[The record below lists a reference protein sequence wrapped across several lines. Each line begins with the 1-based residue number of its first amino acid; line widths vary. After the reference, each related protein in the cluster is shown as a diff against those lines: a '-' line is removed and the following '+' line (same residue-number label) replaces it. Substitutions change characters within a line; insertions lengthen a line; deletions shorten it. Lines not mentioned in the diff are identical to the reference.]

1 MPSLL
6 NTGRL
11 VSNRRWI
18 QKLTLSGDSMEPR
31 TFLRVEGLAVLGIA
45 LAGYFTL
52 DGPVW
57 LLLILGLAPDLSMI
71 GYLAG
76 ARVGSLSYNVVHT
89 YTLPL
94 ALGSLGFWADIR
106 MALLIALIWA
116 GHIGADRL
124 VGYGLKFES
133 GFKNTHLSTQP
144 APVEA
149 FTKSG

>member
-1 MPSLL
+1 
-6 NTGRL
+6 
-11 VSNRRWI
+11 
-18 QKLTLSGDSMEPR
+18 MEPR

-45 LAGYFTL
+45 LGGYFTL
-52 DGPVW
+52 DGGIW
-57 LLLILGLAPDLSMI
+57 LLLVLALAPDLSMI

-76 ARVGSLSYNVVHT
+76 PRFGSLSYNVVHM

-94 ALGSLGFWADIR
+94 ALGGLGFWADIR
-106 MALLIALIWA
+106 MALLVALIWA

-144 APVEA
+144 APLET
-149 FTKSG
+149 FTESD

>member
-1 MPSLL
+1 
-6 NTGRL
+6 
-11 VSNRRWI
+11 
-18 QKLTLSGDSMEPR
+18 MEPR
-31 TFLRVEGLAVLGIA
+31 TFLRVEGLTILGVA
-45 LAGYFTL
+45 LGGYFVL
-52 DGPVW
+52 DGPIW
-57 LLLILGLAPDLSMI
+57 LLVILALAPDLSMV

-76 ARVGSLSYNVVHT
+76 PRLGSLSYNLIHT

-133 GFKNTHLSTQP
+133 GFKNTHLSVQP
-144 APVEA
+144 APLEA
-149 FTKSG
+149 FTESE